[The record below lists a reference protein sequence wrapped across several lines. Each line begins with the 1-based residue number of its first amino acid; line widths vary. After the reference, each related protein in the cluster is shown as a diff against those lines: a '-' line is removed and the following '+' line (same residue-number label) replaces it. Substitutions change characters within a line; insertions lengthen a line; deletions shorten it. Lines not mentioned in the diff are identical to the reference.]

1 MNYPALR
8 YVFLLTGIFFL
19 SLSPGA
25 QQQKSNKGKEFWL
38 GYGHNVLFTQGGN
51 TQNMVLYL
59 SAEAPANVTVSVNGT
74 GWSQTIAVPANTVD
88 ITVTIP
94 KTGTDDARILNE
106 GVFTRGIHILSDTPI
121 VVYAHQQGSVSSG
134 ATMLMPVETYGYTYY
149 SLNFTQ
155 LSNYPDSYS
164 WFFVIASADN
174 TRLQI
179 TPSAN
184 TEGGW
189 LAGQTYTVNLNK
201 GEGYNIFGK
210 KTGNYTGEDL
220 SGSKIVS
227 IAGADG
233 TCHPVAVFSGS
244 SRNII
249 CTQGNGGEVMQQQ
262 IFPANAWGTRYLTY
276 HTVMNPNG
284 DITGPFLNYY
294 RVAVRKPGTVVK
306 RNGIPLTGLIN
317 NFYYEFTSD
326 SGDFIEADAPIL
338 VAQYAL
344 SYNQCS
350 GVIDPPLGDPEML
363 FLSPIE
369 QGVKSA
375 RFYATRKEAIDI
387 TFINI
392 IIPQTG
398 LASLRIDGTAHNT
411 AEWIPHPA
419 DPAYAVIVRRFLGA
433 PVQHS
438 ISSDSSFIASVY
450 GAGFYE
456 SYGYNMG
463 TLVNDLNSIG
473 SYRNTLNSTDFPD
486 TITCPNSPF
495 RLTIQLAYKASS
507 LHWRLSQVP
516 GLAPNTD
523 SVITNPVPVDSANI
537 HGRKYYTYTLQQDFT
552 LSRTGIY
559 DIPVEYTSP
568 EVDACNQTEYTS
580 IRITVK
586 DGPKPDFII
595 SDPACLNSLIQF
607 TGTSNN
613 NGFTIRD
620 YLWRFADNSTATTIN
635 KSKQF
640 TTAGSQSVQYRLIT
654 GNGCIGDTTKTIAIH
669 PNPVADFTIS
679 GAPYCTDKELTI
691 RSTLGGISH
700 WNWELGNGSS
710 TTTPPFVNHYATAG
724 SYAVSLITSNAAGC
738 LSFPAIQ
745 NITINQTPVVYA
757 GPDTVIRAGTTISLP
772 ATVTPAGNYQ
782 YTWIPSI
789 YLSSASV
796 LNPVCTPVFST
807 QYALLVT
814 ETGSGCAAEDQ
825 VLVTAVA
832 GLFIPTGFTPNGDGK
847 NDAWIIPGL
856 SLYPGARVAVF
867 NRTGQLLYESSDYTR
882 NPWDGRFHG
891 QQQPTGVYIY
901 LIELKDDSRKILKGT
916 ISLIR

>member
-1 MNYPALR
+1 MFPVLR
-8 YVFLLTGIFFL
+8 YSLLLTGICFL
-19 SLSPGA
+19 WFNTHA
-25 QQQKSNKGKEFWL
+25 QPQKSNKGKEFWL
-38 GYGHNVLFTQGGN
+38 GYGNNVLFTQGGN
-51 TQNMVLYL
+51 SQNMVLYL
-59 SAEAPANVTVSVNGT
+59 SAETAANVTISVNGT
-74 GWSQTIAVPANTVD
+74 SWSQTVSVPANTVD
-88 ITVTIP
+88 ATVIIP
-94 KTGTDDARILNE
+94 KTGPEDARILNE
-106 GVFTRGIHILSDTPI
+106 GLFTKGIHILSDTPI
-121 VVYAHQQGSVSSG
+121 VVYAHQHGNVSSG

-164 WFFVIASADN
+164 WFFVVAAENN

-179 TPSAN
+179 TPSDS

-189 LAGQTYTVNLNK
+189 LPNQTYTVNLNK
-201 GEGYNIFGK
+201 GELYNVFGK
-210 KTGNYTGEDL
+210 KTGNYTGKDM

-227 IAGADG
+227 IPGADG
-233 TCHPVAVFSGS
+233 NCHPVGVFSGS

-249 CTQGNGGEVMQQQ
+249 CSQGNGGEVMQQQ

-338 VAQYAL
+338 VAQYAVSL
-344 SYNQCS
+344 NECA
-350 GVIDPPLGDPEML
+350 GIIDPPLGDPEML

-392 IIPQTG
+392 MIPQTG
-398 LASLRIDGTAHNT
+398 LASLRIDGNAPIA
-411 AEWIPHPA
+411 AEYFTHPA
-419 DPAYAVIVRRFLGA
+419 NPDYAVVVRRFIGT

-450 GAGFYE
+450 GAGYFE

-463 TLVNDLNSIG
+463 TMVNDLNSIS
-473 SYRNTLNSTDFPD
+473 SYQNVLNTTGLTD
-486 TITCPNSPF
+486 TMTCPNSPF
-495 RLTIQLAYKASS
+495 RLTIQLAYKATSIQ
-507 LHWRLSQVP
+507 WKLSQVP
-516 GLAPNTD
+516 GLNPNTD
-523 SVITNPVPVDSANI
+523 SLIINPIPVDSASI

-552 LSRTGIY
+552 LARTGTY
-559 DIPVEYTSP
+559 DIPVVYTSP
-568 EVDACNQTEYTS
+568 EIDACNQTDFTS

-586 DGPKPDFII
+586 QGPRPDFTI
-595 SDPACLNSLIQF
+595 SDPACLSDNILF
-607 TGTSNN
+607 TGTSAP
-613 NGFTIRD
+613 NGFTINN
-620 YLWRFADNSTATTIN
+620 YLWRFADNSTAITANT
-635 KSKQF
+635 SRQF
-640 TTAGSQSVQYRLIT
+640 TAAGNQDVQYRLIAT
-654 GNGCIGDTTKTIAIH
+654 NGCIGDTIKTITIH

-691 RSTLGGISH
+691 RSSIAGISQ
-700 WNWELGNGSS
+700 WNWDLGNGNS
-710 TTTPPFVNHYATAG
+710 TAIPSFTHQYATAG
-724 SYAVSLITSNAAGC
+724 RYAIRLITSNAAGC
-738 LSFPAIQ
+738 FSTPAIQ
-745 NITINQTPVVYA
+745 NITINPTPLVYA
-757 GPDTVIRAGTTISLP
+757 GPDTVIRAGTAVTLP

-782 YTWIPSI
+782 YTWTPSV

-796 LNPVCTPVFST
+796 LNPVSTPVFST
-807 QYALLVT
+807 TYSLAVI
-814 ETGSGCAAEDQ
+814 ETGTGCTAEDG
-825 VLVTAVA
+825 VMVTALA
-832 GLFIPTGFTPNGDGK
+832 GLFIPNGFTPNGDGK
-847 NDAWIIPGL
+847 NDAWTIPGL
-856 SLYPGARVAVF
+856 ALYPKARVAVF

-882 NPWDGRFHG
+882 QPWDGRYRG
-891 QQQPTGVYIY
+891 QLQPTGVYIY
-901 LIELKDDSRKILKGT
+901 LVELKDDSRQIVKGT